1 MPGLSLGNLIDRP
14 LSMPISEPSA
24 RWGDELQMSENVG
37 LTRRQEAAAQL
48 VAKGSQTHEAL
59 AAQLGINSQTLLR
72 WRRQE
77 AFTTRIQALQD
88 AMAAAVVSEGI
99 ALRTKRV
106 AALNDRWNRMQRVID
121 ERAEDPEVSHVPG
134 GTTGLMVH
142 TVKMIGGGRD
152 ATTVDEY
159 AVDVGL
165 LKELR
170 AHEEQAAKELG
181 QWTEKQ
187 EHTGEVLI
195 RRYEGVDV
203 DDV

>member
-1 MPGLSLGNLIDRP
+1 
-14 LSMPISEPSA
+14 
-24 RWGDELQMSENVG
+24 MSEIVR
-37 LTRRQEAAAQL
+37 LTQRQERAAQL
-48 VAKGSQTHEAL
+48 LADGSQTFETL
-59 AAQLGINSQTLLR
+59 SEELGLNPRTIHR
-72 WRRQE
+72 WRQQE
-77 AFTTRIQALQD
+77 VFTTRIQALQD

-121 ERAEDPEVSHVPG
+121 ERADSPEMADVAG
-134 GTTGLMVH
+134 GKTGLMVH
-142 TVKMIGGGRD
+142 TYKMIGGGRD

-187 EHTGEVLI
+187 EVIGGRDGSGVTVRIE
-195 RRYEGVDV
+195 YVDV
-203 DDV
+203 TVAAPALRAADTAE

>member
-1 MPGLSLGNLIDRP
+1 
-14 LSMPISEPSA
+14 
-24 RWGDELQMSENVG
+24 MSGNVG
-37 LTRRQEAAAQL
+37 LTRRQEAAALL
-48 VAKGSQTHEAL
+48 VAKGIQTHEA
-59 AAQLGINSQTLLR
+59 AAAHLGITSQTLLR
-72 WRRQE
+72 WRQQE
-77 AFTTRIQALQD
+77 AFTARVQALQE

-106 AALNDRWNRMQRVID
+106 AALNDRWNRMQRVIE
-121 ERAEDPEVSHVPG
+121 ERAEDPEVAHVPG
-134 GTTGLMVH
+134 GSTGLMVH

-187 EHTGEVLI
+187 EVIGGRDGSGVTVRIE
-195 RRYEGVDV
+195 YVDV
-203 DDV
+203 TVAAPALRAADIAE